1 MATERRLGY
10 VKMDCLGY
18 SIPHVCQTIQ
28 SVNKQMSSSTPVHV
42 AYTYV
47 AGLSVVNGLCVEC
60 VWCVCSCVLC
70 ACVECVFV
78 CVVCVQLCV
87 MCMCGV
93 CVCVCGVC
101 VCVCGVW
108 SVCLC
113 VVCVQLCVYVCYV
126 HVCSVVWTCA

>member
-60 VWCVCSCVLC
+60 V
-70 ACVECVFV
+70 FV
-78 CVVCVQLCV
+78 CVVWC
-87 MCMCGV
+87 
-93 CVCVCGVC
+93 
-101 VCVCGVW
+101 
-108 SVCLC
+108 S
-113 VVCVQLCVYVCYV
+113 CVYVCYV
-126 HVCSVVWTCA
+126 HVYSVVWTCA